1 MSRKQRRAAAARSEQ
16 PEPISYLEKSD
27 VRVTR
32 ERKSVVVDREV
43 DRIYAKYGAVT
54 AETLLSEA
62 ENPASPLHEFFE
74 WNDSEAARQ
83 YRLAQAR
90 AMLMASKMVAVLAKQ
105 SREPIAAF
113 PEVRRLL
120 PSARGEGKFK
130 MRKEVL
136 AAPDSRQEIIEY
148 RLGVLRSWCRETIDI
163 AELREMREAI
173 LALLPEGQ

>member
-1 MSRKQRRAAAARSEQ
+1 MSRRKRAAAASRQE
-16 PEPISYLEKSD
+16 PEPIEYLEKSD
-27 VRVTR
+27 ARVTR

-62 ENPASPLHEFFE
+62 ENPTSPLHEFFE

-90 AMLMASKMVAVLAKQ
+90 AMLMASRMVAVLSKQ

-136 AAPDSRQEIIEY
+136 AASDSRHEIID
-148 RLGVLRSWCRETIDI
+148 RKIGVLRGWCRETIDI
-163 AELREMREAI
+163 DELQELRAAI
-173 LALLPEGQ
+173 LALLPEGR